1 MCAISYEIWLGANP
15 MKLFL
20 IVKDE
25 NFQSNALIYGKFKS
39 VICSFMDQ
47 YPGCSLPETKN
58 VKISLIEFHFG

>member
-1 MCAISYEIWLGANP
+1 